1 MPEDTSMTFNE
12 LVAEVMELT
21 RRPDLQTR
29 TEQAV
34 RAATLKAHH
43 SDFFY
48 KDLYEQSVE
57 FGQEYYIQNFL
68 PTDIFT
74 NFRKAKYVRFWN
86 GDVNGYAGAF
96 LEPIQIENALDDYGC
111 NKTNVFYMAGQLL
124 QIRTSAPI
132 KRCLFGA
139 YLHPQII
146 PANSYCSWI
155 AKEYPYAIIYEAARV
170 IFKGIGLDQQTSEM
184 TSLVAEEYRNLKI
197 SNVDDVPF
205 T

>member
-1 MPEDTSMTFNE
+1 MNFNE
-12 LVAEVMELT
+12 LVAEVMLLT
-21 RRPDLQTR
+21 RRQDLQAR

-68 PTDIFT
+68 PTDIFP
-74 NFRKAKYVRFWN
+74 NFRKVKYVRFWH
-86 GDVNGYAGAF
+86 GGVDGAPGAF
-96 LEPIQIENALDDYGC
+96 LEPIQIENSLDAYEC
-111 NKTNVFYMAGQLL
+111 IKTNVFYMAGQLL

-139 YLHPQII
+139 YLHPQIT
-146 PANSYCSWI
+146 PVNAYCSWI
-155 AKEYPYAIIYEAARV
+155 ANEYPYAIIYEAARQ
-170 IFKGIGLDQQTSEM
+170 IFKSIGLDAQTSEM
-184 TSLVAEEYRNLKI
+184 TSLVAEAYLSLKM
-197 SNVDDVPF
+197 SNVDDVPL

>member
-74 NFRKAKYVRFWN
+74 NFRKAKYVRFWI
-86 GDVNGYAGAF
+86 GGVDGTAGAF

-155 AKEYPYAIIYEAARV
+155 ANEYPYAIIYEAARV